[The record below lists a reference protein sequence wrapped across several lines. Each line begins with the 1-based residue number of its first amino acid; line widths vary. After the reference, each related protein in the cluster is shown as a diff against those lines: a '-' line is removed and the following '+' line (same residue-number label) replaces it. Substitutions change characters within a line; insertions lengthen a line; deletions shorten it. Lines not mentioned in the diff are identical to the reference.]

1 MVIELHIL
9 KVLQLFDTNCFKVY
23 TYSRKKRKKYT
34 SWLFSKEKKIVKQN
48 IVFIKSQTHQID
60 IWFYMCL
67 SVCCKLKILVLGR
80 VFKKVKGN
88 GISNRN

>member
-1 MVIELHIL
+1 MAIELHIL

-48 IVFIKSQTHQID
+48 VVFIKSQTTKSI
-60 IWFYMCL
+60 FGFTCVSL
-67 SVCCKLKILVLGR
+67 CVVKILVLGR

-88 GISNRN
+88 GISNCN

>member
-1 MVIELHIL
+1 MILTVLKYIHIPG
-9 KVLQLFDTNCFKVY
+9 
-23 TYSRKKRKKYT
+23 KKKKYT

-48 IVFIKSQTHQID
+48 IVFMKSQTTKSI
-60 IWFYMCL
+60 FGFTCVSL
-67 SVCCKLKILVLGR
+67 FVVKILVLGR

>member
-48 IVFIKSQTHQID
+48 IVFIKSQTTKSI
-60 IWFYMCL
+60 FGFTCVSL
-67 SVCCKLKILVLGR
+67 FVV
-80 VFKKVKGN
+80 N
-88 GISNRN
+88 

>member
-23 TYSRKKRKKYT
+23 TYSREKKRNIPHGY
-34 SWLFSKEKKIVKQN
+34 LVKEKKIVKQN
-48 IVFIKSQTHQID
+48 IVFIKSQTTKSI
-60 IWFYMCL
+60 FGFTCVSL
-67 SVCCKLKILVLGR
+67 FVVKILVLGR

>member
-23 TYSRKKRKKYT
+23 TYSRKKKKYT

-48 IVFIKSQTHQID
+48 IVFIKSQTTKSIFGFTCVSLCVVK
-60 IWFYMCL
+60 IW
-67 SVCCKLKILVLGR
+67 VLGR

-88 GISNRN
+88 GISNCN

>member
-1 MVIELHIL
+1 MIL
-9 KVLQLFDTNCFKVY
+9 TVLKYIHTPG
-23 TYSRKKRKKYT
+23 KKERT

-48 IVFIKSQTHQID
+48 IVFIKSQTTKSI
-60 IWFYMCL
+60 FGFTCVSL
-67 SVCCKLKILVLGR
+67 CVVKILVLGR